1 MKNSG
6 LGWLGNVP
14 ADWKSDSFRHYVIR
28 RDGGAWGENINE
40 EDEGTIC
47 LRVADFD
54 FSNGRF
60 RTCDQEEL
68 TRRKYTD
75 GQIARLTLLPGD
87 ILIEKSGGGEKT
99 PVGRAVLFDKPYK
112 ALFAN
117 FLERIRVDTSRVDPE
132 FVEYWLRAWFACRSS
147 PYYINQTTGIQNI
160 SISLMLAKERL
171 FCPDLFGQKS
181 IINYLDFKC
190 DEIDRIA
197 ADIEAEIKTL
207 VEYRSSVIC
216 EAVTHGLERS
226 AQMKESGAR
235 WCSSIP
241 AHWEMVP
248 SKYLFHDSDLRKQ
261 EGDEQLTA
269 SQKYGIITQQ
279 DYMEREGTSIVLAN
293 KGLEDW
299 KHVEPYDF
307 IISLRSFQGG
317 LEMSEVTGC
326 ITWHYI
332 VLKPSRPICH
342 RYYKWLFKSAQYIN
356 ALQGTCNF
364 IRDGQDLRFSN
375 FAQVPLFVPPMEE
388 QEAIADY
395 LDQKTVA
402 IDAAI
407 EEKTAQLTTLEE
419 YKKSLIFEYVTGK
432 KEVPA

>member
-1 MKNSG
+1 
-6 LGWLGNVP
+6 
-14 ADWKSDSFRHYVIR
+14 
-28 RDGGAWGENINE
+28 
-40 EDEGTIC
+40 
-47 LRVADFD
+47 
-54 FSNGRF
+54 
-60 RTCDQEEL
+60 
-68 TRRKYTD
+68 
-75 GQIARLTLLPGD
+75 
-87 ILIEKSGGGEKT
+87 
-99 PVGRAVLFDKPYK
+99 
-112 ALFAN
+112 
-117 FLERIRVDTSRVDPE
+117 
-132 FVEYWLRAWFACRSS
+132 
-147 PYYINQTTGIQNI
+147 
-160 SISLMLAKERL
+160 
-171 FCPDLFGQKS
+171 
-181 IINYLDFKC
+181 
-190 DEIDRIA
+190 
-197 ADIEAEIKTL
+197 
-207 VEYRSSVIC
+207 
-216 EAVTHGLERS
+216 
-226 AQMKESGAR
+226 
-235 WCSSIP
+235 
-241 AHWEMVP
+241 
-248 SKYLFHDSDLRKQ
+248 
-261 EGDEQLTA
+261 
-269 SQKYGIITQQ
+269 
-279 DYMEREGTSIVLAN
+279 MEREGTSIVLAN

>member
-1 MKNSG
+1 MREMKDSG
-6 LGWLGNVP
+6 IAWLGLIP
-14 ADWKSDSFRHYVIR
+14 ADWTCSKQKYVISL
-28 RDGGAWGENINE
+28 INGRAYSDKEFE
-40 EDEGTIC
+40 EDGKYRI
-47 LRVADFD
+47 LRVGNL
-54 FSNGRF
+54 FSNPVWY
-60 RTCDQEEL
+60 TSSMEL
-68 TRRKYTD
+68 PSEKYCENGD
-75 GQIARLTLLPGD
+75 LLYSWSMSYGPV
-87 ILIEKSGGGEKT
+87 IWIGEKVIYHYHIWKVNLSSRIDKQFSYYYLMALT
-99 PVGRAVLFDKPYK
+99 NEIRAEVHETTMSFVTMGIMNNSYIVYPNIYEQR
-112 ALFAN
+112 AIAT
-117 FLERIRVDTSRVDPE
+117 FLDAKC
-132 FVEYWLRAWFACRSS
+132 VE
-147 PYYINQTTGIQNI
+147 IEQ
-160 SISLMLAKERL
+160 
-171 FCPDLFGQKS
+171 
-181 IINYLDFKC
+181 
-190 DEIDRIA
+190 IA
-197 ADIEAEIKTL
+197 ADIQSEINTL
-207 VEYRSSVIC
+207 EEYRSSVIS
-216 EAVTHGLERS
+216 ESVTHGLDSS
-226 AQMKESGAR
+226 AQMKESGAQ
-235 WCSSIP
+235 WNPTIP

-261 EGDEQLTA
+261 KSDEQLTA

-279 DYMEREGTSIVLAN
+279 DYMERENASIVLAN

-375 FAQVPLFVPPMEE
+375 FAQVPLFAPPMEE

-395 LDQKTVA
+395 LDQKTAA

-407 EEKTAQLTTLEE
+407 EEKTAQLVTLEE

>member
-1 MKNSG
+1 MWDMKDSG
-6 LGWLGNVP
+6 VVYLSTVP
-14 ADWKSDSFRHYVIR
+14 AHWQAHPVYYYFGERKNKNILLQEQNLLSLSYGRIIRKDINTNEGLLPASYNTYNIVEKDDIVIR
-28 RDGGAWGENINE
+28 PTDLQNDKRS
-40 EDEGTIC
+40 
-47 LRVADFD
+47 LRTGLVKERGIITSAYIALMPIRPLLSSFFAYQLHAFDVEKVFYNMGNGVRQGLNYSEFSRLMVFEPPMSEQHAITNFLDSKCADID
-54 FSNGRF
+54 
-60 RTCDQEEL
+60 
-68 TRRKYTD
+68 
-75 GQIARLTLLPGD
+75 QIA
-87 ILIEKSGGGEKT
+87 
-99 PVGRAVLFDKPYK
+99 
-112 ALFAN
+112 AN
-117 FLERIRVDTSRVDPE
+117 VQ
-132 FVEYWLRAWFACRSS
+132 A
-147 PYYINQTTGIQNI
+147 
-160 SISLMLAKERL
+160 
-171 FCPDLFGQKS
+171 
-181 IINYLDFKC
+181 
-190 DEIDRIA
+190 EID
-197 ADIEAEIKTL
+197 TL
-207 VEYRSSVIC
+207 VEYRNSVIS
-216 EAVTHGLERS
+216 ETVTHGLDSS
-226 AQMKESGAR
+226 AHMKESGTR
-235 WCSSIP
+235 WCPLIP
-241 AHWEMVP
+241 SHWEMVP
-248 SKYLFHDSDLRKQ
+248 SKYLFYDSDLRKQ

-317 LEMSEVTGC
+317 LEMSEVSGC

-332 VLKPSRPICH
+332 VLKPSRPICY

>member
-1 MKNSG
+1 MRELKESGIEWIGKIPKNWHLLKLKYFAEKAERGTS
-6 LGWLGNVP
+6 P
-14 ADWKSDSFRHYVIR
+14 EYT
-28 RDGGAWGENINE
+28 
-40 EDEGTIC
+40 EDENMTRVVNQATFSKGVFDTSKQRYSTKPAETSRGLLVPGDVLVASTGGGVLGKTYYFDEPDIY
-47 LRVADFD
+47 VADGHVTIVRVKPTTA
-54 FSNGRF
+54 SS
-60 RTCDQEEL
+60 
-68 TRRKYTD
+68 KYLRYYLSVNYET
-75 GQIARLTLLPGD
+75 IN
-87 ILIEKSGGGEKT
+87 
-99 PVGRAVLFDKPYK
+99 VM
-112 ALFAN
+112 FA
-117 FLERIRVDTSRVDPE
+117 EGST
-132 FVEYWLRAWFACRSS
+132 
-147 PYYINQTTGIQNI
+147 NQTELQG
-160 SISLMLAKERL
+160 
-171 FCPDLFGQKS
+171 DLFNNMLFPFPPLPEQHA
-181 IINYLDFKC
+181 IATHLDRKC
-190 DEIDRIA
+190 SEIDRIA
-197 ADIEAEIKTL
+197 TGIQAEIETL
-207 VEYRSSVIC
+207 ESVRTTAIS
-216 EAVTHGLERS
+216 EAVTHGLDKTIPMR
-226 AQMKESGAR
+226 ESGAR
-235 WCSSIP
+235 WCMTIP
-241 AHWEMVP
+241 AHWEMIP
-248 SKYLFHDSDLRKQ
+248 SKYLFHNSDLRKQ

-269 SQKYGIITQQ
+269 SQKYGIITQE
-279 DYMEREGTSIVLAN
+279 DYMERENASIVLAN

-407 EEKTAQLTTLEE
+407 EEKTVQLTTLEE